1 MLYKDISFSEKLN
14 TCDSMTLIDGDI
26 TKGWIRDR
34 VLLKLILS
42 RKSSKQSNKAIDE
55 SKPKTLEN
63 RQAEKTV
70 NKHKVRLPKV
80 VYNYVSKIAK
90 YISEETGEP
99 YEVVFKRVL
108 ESEPTKKYIKKMTE
122 YIEIEL

>member
-1 MLYKDISFSEKLN
+1 
-14 TCDSMTLIDGDI
+14 MTLIDGDI

-42 RKSSKQSNKAIDE
+42 RKTSRQSDISNHEAKSEDMEEKQRDKHE
-55 SKPKTLEN
+55 SK
-63 RQAEKTV
+63 R
-70 NKHKVRLPKV
+70 KVRLPKV